1 MCTMLVGSQSE
12 NDVPKAEQPNG
23 ISKSV
28 YTQDLSLPFNTAE
41 PPRFG
46 PMNLFGV
53 DGYPRGHIKGPWTEE
68 EDKQLV
74 RLVAQYGAKR
84 WSYIATFLSGRIGKQ
99 CRERYLNHLD
109 PSLNKETWSPE
120 EDQVIYR
127 AHLMLGNQWAKIAKL
142 LPGRTANALKN
153 HWNSTLRHFAQE
165 PASRSEPCGEGPCP
179 NAGVVNSPKF
189 QKRFRMDPAM
199 LQPNKRLCARKYD
212 PVE

>member
-1 MCTMLVGSQSE
+1 MYVGRLAFDVALPQSL
-12 NDVPKAEQPNG
+12 N
-23 ISKSV
+23 KSRYHASSV
-28 YTQDLSLPFNTAE
+28 E

-127 AHLMLGNQWAKIAKL
+127 AHLMLGIVLRVASCLAQRQ
-142 LPGRTANALKN
+142 PMSRHGRN
-153 HWNSTLRHFAQE
+153 
-165 PASRSEPCGEGPCP
+165 PACYPHLVP
-179 NAGVVNSPKF
+179 
-189 QKRFRMDPAM
+189 
-199 LQPNKRLCARKYD
+199 L
-212 PVE
+212 